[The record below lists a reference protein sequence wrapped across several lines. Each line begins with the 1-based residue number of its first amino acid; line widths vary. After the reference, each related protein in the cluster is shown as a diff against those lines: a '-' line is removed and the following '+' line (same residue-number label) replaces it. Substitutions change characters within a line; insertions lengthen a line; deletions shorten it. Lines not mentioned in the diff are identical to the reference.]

1 MNSSEVVDLS
11 KLTLVMPT
19 CNRQNFAI
27 RNMKYWSN
35 TNVKLIVLDDS
46 PKPIN
51 QSIIQSVS
59 KNINYIH
66 LEKSWKERIMTAFDL
81 INTKYVQLIADDEF
95 YIISAIENCIKELE
109 NNESII
115 SCTGCCLK
123 FVVNKEDKKIYSKYV
138 YQRLYNNYEHTIHEN
153 PKKRLVSFMK
163 NYHPF
168 PIYSITRSSAWKKAF
183 KIPTIQKFN
192 LYAYEEIQINMF
204 LSFAG
209 KCKVIKELLWLRS
222 EGENIPIRD
231 NFIDKQEPP
240 NSFENWWNSETN
252 QRDNFIAIM
261 VENLNDFNHDPDLNY
276 KDIVIESLNTYLLG
290 GADWEKNR
298 MNHIK
303 DEKGILIFYL
313 ILIFNFIKKFIPKK
327 IKNFIKKLN
336 IYKNRQKLLLNC
348 AKTFN
353 RKGISV
359 DSKKLNEIYTVIEN
373 FHFKRN

>member
-1 MNSSEVVDLS
+1 MNSSKIVDLS

-35 TNVKLIVLDDS
+35 TNVKLIVIDDS
-46 PKPIN
+46 PKAIDQN
-51 QSIIQSVS
+51 IIQSVS

-81 INTKYVQLIADDEF
+81 VNTEYVQLIADDEF

-109 NNESII
+109 NNESIV

-138 YQRLYNNYEHTIHEN
+138 YHRLYNNYQHTIHEN
-153 PKKRLVSFMK
+153 PKNRLVSFMK

-168 PIYSITRSSAWKKAF
+168 PIYSITRSSVWKKAF
-183 KIPTIQKFN
+183 KIPTIQKFY

-222 EGENIPIRD
+222 EGENIPVRD
-231 NFIDKQEPP
+231 GFIDKQEPL
-240 NSFENWWNSETN
+240 NSFENWWSSEKN
-252 QRDNFIAIM
+252 QRDNFVEIM
-261 VENLNDFNHDPDLNY
+261 VENLSDFNHDPDLNS
-276 KDIVIESLNTYLLG
+276 KDLVNESLKNYLLG

-298 MNHIK
+298 MNYVK
-303 DEKGILIFYL
+303 EEKGILIFYL
-313 ILIFNFIKKFIPKK
+313 ILIINLIKKYIPKK
-327 IKNFIKKLN
+327 IKNLIKSTKIWKSN
-336 IYKNRQKLLLNC
+336 QKSFLEGANFLE
-348 AKTFN
+348 K
-353 RKGISV
+353 KGIKV
-359 DSKKLNEIYTVIEN
+359 DYDSLSKIEKIILD
-373 FHFKRN
+373 FHKKK